1 MGKLKSLAA
10 QAFALS
16 LLSLL
21 VSVPVYGFFGESGIL
36 AVLFLLALAQWL
48 LALSFSRKEHPFRL
62 CLSRIQL
69 LKAFPMI
76 RLGLSFVLAGMMSS
90 GAEFLV
96 RAFLNH
102 QGNLAEV
109 GLFNSGITLVLVYGG
124 MVFSVMETDY
134 YPRLSAVRGEGS
146 ATSEAENRNLIVS
159 RQLEMNLLLMGP
171 IISAI
176 ILLLPIAIPL
186 LYNWEFLGVVG
197 MTQIA
202 AAGLL
207 FKAFYMPLEYIP
219 LSRGEAR
226 VFLVQESCCVVLLIV
241 CEIIGYL
248 LHGLDGLGAGI
259 VVAYAVESIGVY
271 VFCRIHYAYRLSF
284 PSVQHLLV
292 HVLNLLL
299 LGCVVWL
306 SEVDSWCYWLLGL
319 FLCAASLLYS
329 FSRIRRSLKGK

>member
-1 MGKLKSLAA
+1 
-10 QAFALS
+10 
-16 LLSLL
+16 
-21 VSVPVYGFFGESGIL
+21 
-36 AVLFLLALAQWL
+36 
-48 LALSFSRKEHPFRL
+48 
-62 CLSRIQL
+62 
-69 LKAFPMI
+69 
-76 RLGLSFVLAGMMSS
+76 
-90 GAEFLV
+90 
-96 RAFLNH
+96 
-102 QGNLAEV
+102 
-109 GLFNSGITLVLVYGG
+109 
-124 MVFSVMETDY
+124 
-134 YPRLSAVRGEGS
+134 
-146 ATSEAENRNLIVS
+146 
-159 RQLEMNLLLMGP
+159 MGP

-176 ILLLPIAIPL
+176 ILLLPIVIPL

-271 VFCRIHYAYRLSF
+271 VFCRIHYTYRLSF